1 MPVLKG
7 TAYWASV
14 TTPNTKYEPVYT
26 VNLVPED
33 ESLADDFKSRGYSI
47 KEVEGHK
54 AIVIKRK
61 VNGPNGMVREAPR
74 LVDSSKN
81 PLDCMVG
88 NGSEVKVQYKEW
100 ETTNKYGTFKGLD
113 FQALQV
119 LKLVEMGA
127 PDGAEFDAETSVEDE
142 L

>member
-1 MPVLKG
+1 
-7 TAYWASV
+7 
-14 TTPNTKYEPVYT
+14 
-26 VNLVPED
+26 
-33 ESLADDFKSRGYSI
+33 
-47 KEVEGHK
+47 
-54 AIVIKRK
+54 
-61 VNGPNGMVREAPR
+61 
-74 LVDSSKN
+74 
-81 PLDCMVG
+81 MVG